1 MSSIGEQFGVKG
13 RRKMLRADVPGR
25 AQAIR
30 MWTLTSKSD
39 STIERLEKGYLDALS
54 SVDLAENIGKQLHA
68 DTRYT
73 VQGRQDQYR
82 DHILHQA
89 VPVFHQGRR
98 AISRAKQELD
108 RMRARLQLPK
118 ADPADAA
125 GAIAKMELRT
135 WLRGLPQVE
144 RDKITR
150 AENLGPQ
157 VRAAIIEAALA
168 LTGVADSHLGVLKE
182 KVLREVHGSL
192 IDDIAQLEDAIS
204 VATSA
209 VEAGRESVHIDTGMT
224 IEQFNAAAA
233 PIEQRQKVAWLR
245 RGRVVDSSTVLS
257 VSVPAAC
264 SARSASTR

>member
-1 MSSIGEQFGVKG
+1 MMKGGWRGSFSRRLYFSHGRVSALLVAASDAGVLPKGSGKSNPSLSPARACASEQMSSIGEQFGVRG

-30 MWTLTSKSD
+30 MWTLTSKPD

-73 VQGRQDQYR
+73 DQGRQDQYR

-89 VPVFHQGRR
+89 VPVFRQGRR

-108 RMRARLQLPK
+108 RMRTRLQLPK

-150 AENLGPQ
+150 AENLDPQ

-168 LTGVADSHLGVLKE
+168 LTGVADSHLAVLKE
-182 KVLREVHGSL
+182 G
-192 IDDIAQLEDAIS
+192 
-204 VATSA
+204 
-209 VEAGRESVHIDTGMT
+209 
-224 IEQFNAAAA
+224 F
-233 PIEQRQKVAWLR
+233 
-245 RGRVVDSSTVLS
+245 
-257 VSVPAAC
+257 
-264 SARSASTR
+264 ARSAWLADR